1 MHRLFPLAL
10 LLILLLSGCNGA
22 SNAAVSRLGDDGNK
36 GFMVKSLKRGIWTR
50 KYGLFVP
57 LSYHPGTTQKYPVI
71 IFLHGIGEGAGLGEG
86 DRKNLTVGIAPSIAR
101 KAGKLDF
108 IVLFPQ
114 SDGSWNPDSDY
125 TSDMF
130 TALANTAREYP
141 VDSDRIILTGIS
153 TGGAGTWAIGAK
165 YADQFAAIVP
175 MASNG
180 SNPGDA
186 ARLTHTPVRAYCS
199 VFGDVFAGWNDQGMV
214 NRIKSI
220 NPSADAQFIAT
231 PTFGHD
237 CWENV
242 YNSDEFYEW
251 AKKQRRNS
259 GTAAPSASAPPAGP
273 ISPPVIQASLAPPS
287 ALSPPAAP
295 PRPVQ
300 SVSPPSALRSIST
313 TRAPATPS
321 PSAQFKAAPA
331 LVHPPAPVPPA
342 SSVPARNPPPSLNTP
357 W

>member
-1 MHRLFPLAL
+1 MRPVITL
-10 LLILLLSGCNGA
+10 LLFIVLVAGCNGA
-22 SNAAVSRLGDDGNK
+22 SNSAVNRLGDDGNK

-86 DRKNLTVGIAPSIAR
+86 DHKNLTVGIAPSIAR

-130 TALANTAREYP
+130 TALANTVREYP

-180 SNPGDA
+180 SNQSDA

-214 NRIKSI
+214 HRIKSI

-242 YNSDEFYEW
+242 YNSEEFYEW

-259 GTAAPSASAPPAGP
+259 GIAAPSASAPPSAP
-273 ISPPVIQASLAPPS
+273 SASPSVIQAAQIAP
-287 ALSPPAAP
+287 SPPAAP

-300 SVSPPSALRSIST
+300 PAL
-313 TRAPATPS
+313 PS
-321 PSAQFKAAPA
+321 PTPRPVVGARQPVSQPPAARSTAAPAPA
-331 LVHPPAPVPPA
+331 LVHPPAPSPA
-342 SSVPARNPPPSLNTP
+342 ATTPLRNPPSSLNTP